1 MLPKGLRVGYLAL
14 NRDFSHPGDS
24 RRFAGYA
31 KARGLSLEFAEP
43 DRRYDLVVISQKADL
58 SVWSSYRLS
67 PVIYDFTDSYLA
79 VPRTNLKAAFRGFA
93 KFATGESRFLRLD
106 HRAAI
111 ELMCRN
117 SRAVV
122 CVTEEQKRDISA
134 FSPNVHVILDDLS
147 IYESKKTDYSSG
159 SVVNLVWEG
168 YPENL
173 LAFEE
178 IRDIL
183 REVDRKMPLAL
194 HVLTKLEVARFMG
207 RFLTRPTTSV
217 LRRILNRTLLY
228 EWNEKTAPAIIAAC
242 DLAIIPI
249 NLNDRLTAGKPE
261 NKLHAFWRMG
271 LPTLVSAT
279 PAYKRAM
286 VDAGLDMA
294 CASPSEWRDALYK
307 YTSDPEARRQ
317 AAALGRESYQ
327 RRAAQDIL
335 WAQWDVVLESVLK

>member
-1 MLPKGLRVGYLAL
+1 MPKGLRVGYLAL
-14 NRDFSHPGDS
+14 NRDFTHPGDS

-58 SVWSSYRLS
+58 SVWGSYRLS

-79 VPRTNLKAAFRGFA
+79 VPRTNIKAAFRGFA

-106 HRAAI
+106 HRASI

-134 FSPNVHVILDDLS
+134 FSSNVHVILDDVTV
-147 IYESKKTDYSSG
+147 YEAIKTDYSSG
-159 SVVNLVWEG
+159 AIFNLVWEG

-178 IRDIL
+178 IRDVL
-183 REVDRKMPLAL
+183 RDIDRKTPLAL

-207 RFLTRPTTSV
+207 RFLRRPTTSV
-217 LRRILNRTLLY
+217 LRGILNRTFLY
-228 EWNEKTAPAIIAAC
+228 EWNEKTAPGIIAAC
-242 DLAIIPI
+242 DMAVIPI
-249 NLNDRLTAGKPE
+249 NLNDPLTAGKPE

-286 VDAGLDMA
+286 ADAGLDMA
-294 CASPSEWRDALYK
+294 CANSAEWREALLR
-307 YTSDPEARRQ
+307 YTSDPGARRE
-317 AAALGRESYQ
+317 AANRGRASFL
-327 RRAAQDIL
+327 RRAAQDVL
-335 WAQWDVVLESVLK
+335 WEQWDTVLDSVLG